1 MISRNIFKTTQ
12 PLKFRGSTTNDVRG
26 MMTDGGKRAS
36 RSHDFGQKAAQLTE
50 AWAGGFLGMAPV
62 SNYSL

>member
-1 MISRNIFKTTQ
+1 MALSTAICENF
-12 PLKFRGSTTNDVRG
+12 GSTTNDVRG

>member
-1 MISRNIFKTTQ
+1 MC
-12 PLKFRGSTTNDVRG
+12 FRLDAGSTTNDVRG

-36 RSHDFGQKAAQLTE
+36 RSHDFGKKAAQLTE